1 MAYLKSQP
9 KEFPADL
16 AFVNGKCKVVPMRH
30 LSLPRLD
37 LHAVVMAP
45 RFKEQIVK
53 EHEMKLRCRSFWA
66 DSLTVLQWINSFHRK
81 NQVFGG

>member
-16 AFVNGKCKVVPMRH
+16 AFVNGKSKVVPMRH
-30 LSLPRLD
+30 LPLPRLD

-45 RFKEQIVK
+45 RFKEQIVR
-53 EHEMKLRCRSFWA
+53 EHEKKLRCRSFWA
-66 DSLTVLQWINSFHRK
+66 DSTTVLQWMHSFHWK
-81 NQVFGG
+81 KQGFGG